1 MENGECKMER
11 ERDGRVRR
19 KGEDLEDRLVGFAAR
34 IAPDFEGLSGLTR
47 NWNVTPVGLP

>member
-1 MENGECKMER
+1 MER

-34 IAPDFEGLSGLTR
+34 IVSGLTR